1 MNKAI
6 RQGMCSLAVVVS
18 LFGCGNVKS
27 DEATYSCQMKS
38 TVTWQDGT
46 VQHPYGE
53 EGYVYEFSLNKI
65 TNSLVIPGTMKREHQ
80 SVKGK
85 RIGDRIEFQQPSTA
99 TGKIK
104 YVFNTVDL
112 ALSSSTRGD
121 SGSDGTFSI
130 VDKGTCGIK

>member
-1 MNKAI
+1 
-6 RQGMCSLAVVVS
+6 
-18 LFGCGNVKS
+18 
-27 DEATYSCQMKS
+27 MKT

-53 EGYVYEFSLNKI
+53 GGYIYEFSFNKI
-65 TNSLVIPGTMKREHQ
+65 TNSLVVPGITKGENQ
-80 SVKGK
+80 AVKGK
-85 RIGDRIEFQQPSTA
+85 RIGDKIEFLQPNAA

-130 VDKGTCGIK
+130 VDKGT